1 MYKFKILT
9 SADGTAKN
17 QEMYEWLTANCSDL
31 FDSIT
36 INSGQT
42 RVSCNIGESEV
53 LGFSSTS
60 SKYQSN
66 IYWKG
71 SALFSNTNSTNY
83 YRYFYSIYRVNNA
96 VFVCFQK
103 YNDFSDKTFK
113 IPTHGF
119 IKSDND
125 MFFID
130 VRMTVFCGGYLEMSN
145 TTTTWY
151 CSIHSYNDG
160 NGAKVERAISS
171 YYHKIN
177 NTASLLQMRCTNDY
191 GTLIPGAYWLKQS
204 PTRDTGLITINGKE
218 YFSNGVFCI
227 LNE

>member
-1 MYKFKILT
+1 MYKYKILT
-9 SADGTAKN
+9 SANGAAKN
-17 QEMYEWLTANCSDL
+17 QEMYEWLTVNCSDL

-42 RVSCNIGESEV
+42 RVSCNVNGSEV

-60 SKYQSN
+60 SNYQSN

-71 SALFSNTNSTNY
+71 SALFSNTNSANY

-103 YNDFSDKTFK
+103 VSDFSDNTFK
-113 IPTHGF
+113 IPTYGF

-125 MFFID
+125 MFFINAYP
-130 VRMTVFCGGYLEMSN
+130 TSGYAASLDMKN
-145 TTTTWY
+145 TTRGWY
-151 CSIHSYNDG
+151 YYIHSYNDG
-160 NGAKVERAISS
+160 NGAKTERTISN
-171 YYHKIN
+171 YYHNIN